1 MRQWLAC
8 RLLLQEIVVIEA
20 GELVVAVVVVV
31 VVVGVE
37 PLAVARLQQQ
47 KQQR

>member
-20 GELVVAVVVVV
+20 GELVVVVV